1 MGKSGGLS
9 EKELHAAED
18 DDFLQGLFQKYASNG
33 KNGIKVVTKDKAYIC
48 AQKYIEKWRH
58 LTGAENQAYLKEN
71 FQSAWEEH
79 DVHNKNKIDIT
90 EAYSMLKE
98 L

>member
-1 MGKSGGLS
+1 MK
-9 EKELHAAED
+9 
-18 DDFLQGLFQKYASNG
+18 
-33 KNGIKVVTKDKAYIC
+33 
-48 AQKYIEKWRH
+48 
-58 LTGAENQAYLKEN
+58 GADNQAYLKEN
-71 FQSAWEEH
+71 FQTAWEEH